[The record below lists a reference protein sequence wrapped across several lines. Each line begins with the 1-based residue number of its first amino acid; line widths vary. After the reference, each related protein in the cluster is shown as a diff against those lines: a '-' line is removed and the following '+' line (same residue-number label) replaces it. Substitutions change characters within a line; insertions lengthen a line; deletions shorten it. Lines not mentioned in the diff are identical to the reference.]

1 MILFK
6 VYKTATDLVIET
18 SEGTRLCKLRHS
30 NFKDMQA
37 LEDQCTA
44 LISQEVKTTAF
55 GDGKWDSSYFY
66 KIEAVSKPQEPNEQS
81 FESRLPLG
89 RRFDGHTSQ
98 KVYGPPGTGK
108 TTLMLDHI
116 KKQLEADVSPEDI
129 AFISF
134 SNAGA
139 NAAKKRVSE
148 SFPGY
153 GSIDFPNFSTMHSLA
168 TKVGGGSG
176 KTLCQ
181 EEHWKAFDKTIICFN
196 EWTEVNDPSSIVVR
210 YGHPVLDLASLAI
223 SRCTSFATQHDH
235 IVGHDDRTQANIKES
250 LSQYFGRNLLPNEV
264 VDYAERYL
272 LAYKTFKEDR
282 NLVDFNDV
290 IERIISDEFDDSLM
304 PTFEVLIID
313 EAQDLSDFLWIFA
326 RKLIERAKVV
336 YVAGDDDQ
344 AIMINFGASPHAFL
358 LLPTTEKDYPLPKS
372 YRVPEEV
379 MSYVRSGT
387 LKYVEELP
395 NRVDKDWGTADH
407 QGDVSPLSE
416 RPIQDHNGSSING
429 LFEDFTVIDLILK
442 ISTSREADWLVMA
455 PTRATGERFST
466 ALLEQQPPIPHF
478 YRNKPYPNLS
488 DLNNCKI
495 RIQTVHASKGDQA
508 ENVAIIAESFG
519 DVIMLVKDPRLAY
532 VALTRAKK
540 SMYPRVLKEGLLPS
554 MSGAGQKWRAVAAR
568 FNDMFPGQRDL

>member
-1 MILFK
+1 
-6 VYKTATDLVIET
+6 
-18 SEGTRLCKLRHS
+18 
-30 NFKDMQA
+30 
-37 LEDQCTA
+37 
-44 LISQEVKTTAF
+44 
-55 GDGKWDSSYFY
+55 
-66 KIEAVSKPQEPNEQS
+66 
-81 FESRLPLG
+81 
-89 RRFDGHTSQ
+89 
-98 KVYGPPGTGK
+98 
-108 TTLMLDHI
+108 
-116 KKQLEADVSPEDI
+116 
-129 AFISF
+129 
-134 SNAGA
+134 
-139 NAAKKRVSE
+139 
-148 SFPGY
+148 
-153 GSIDFPNFSTMHSLA
+153 
-168 TKVGGGSG
+168 
-176 KTLCQ
+176 
-181 EEHWKAFDKTIICFN
+181 
-196 EWTEVNDPSSIVVR
+196 
-210 YGHPVLDLASLAI
+210 
-223 SRCTSFATQHDH
+223 
-235 IVGHDDRTQANIKES
+235 
-250 LSQYFGRNLLPNEV
+250 
-264 VDYAERYL
+264 
-272 LAYKTFKEDR
+272 
-282 NLVDFNDV
+282 
-290 IERIISDEFDDSLM
+290 M

>member
-1 MILFK
+1 
-6 VYKTATDLVIET
+6 
-18 SEGTRLCKLRHS
+18 
-30 NFKDMQA
+30 
-37 LEDQCTA
+37 
-44 LISQEVKTTAF
+44 
-55 GDGKWDSSYFY
+55 
-66 KIEAVSKPQEPNEQS
+66 VSKPQEPNEQS

-89 RRFDGHTSQ
+89 RKFDGHTSQ

-116 KKQLEADVSPEDI
+116 RKQLEADVSPEDI

-407 QGDVSPLSE
+407 QGNVSPLSE
-416 RPIQDHNGSSING
+416 RPIQDQNGSSING
-429 LFEDFTVIDLILK
+429 LFEDFTVNDLLQR
-442 ISTSREADWLVMA
+442 ISISREEDWLIMA
-455 PTRATGERFST
+455 PTKATGENFST

-554 MSGAGQKWRAVAAR
+554 MSGAGPKWRAVAAR
-568 FNDMFPGQRDL
+568 FNDMFPGQRDLK